1 VTEGVARSRLVGEAF
16 MPTAEQPK
24 IYTAERRAAPRRR
37 VLRAGTILIGNGSIN
52 CMARD
57 MSIAGAMLAVT
68 SSVGI
73 PDYFTLILSPD
84 GLYLPCRI
92 MWRQP
97 MRIGVM
103 FA

>member
-16 MPTAEQPK
+16 MPTAEQRK
-24 IYTAERRAAPRRR
+24 IYTAERRAAPRHR

-68 SSVGI
+68 SSV

-92 MWRQP
+92 VWRQP
-97 MRIGVM
+97 IRIGVM
-103 FA
+103 FT